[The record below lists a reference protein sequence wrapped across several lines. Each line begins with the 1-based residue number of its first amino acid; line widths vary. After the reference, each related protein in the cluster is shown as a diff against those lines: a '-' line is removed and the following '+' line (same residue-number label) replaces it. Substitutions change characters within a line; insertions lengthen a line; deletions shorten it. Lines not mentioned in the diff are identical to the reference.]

1 MLQVWQTVY
10 LSNLEQLIDGG
21 KVSKGTRNIMRHMQ
35 ALSSATPADYRLKK
49 KKLYTWSYIYGGHTV
64 TIVTVYICV
73 ITIVTV

>member
-49 KKLYTWSYIYGGHTV
+49 KKTIYVVIYIRGA
-64 TIVTVYICV
+64 ILLL
-73 ITIVTV
+73 